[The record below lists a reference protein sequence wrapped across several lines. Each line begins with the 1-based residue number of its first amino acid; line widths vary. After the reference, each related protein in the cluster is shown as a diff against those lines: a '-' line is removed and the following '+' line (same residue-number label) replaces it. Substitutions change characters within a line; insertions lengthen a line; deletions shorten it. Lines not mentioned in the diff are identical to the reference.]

1 MDTVDAAGHSEN
13 AAVLDLRI
21 LGPLEAWRGSTR
33 LNLGGPRQRSVLVAC
48 SPTTPLV
55 PLINRVATV
64 VVSPQVGNVINR
76 DGFGPLLDQMWL
88 R

>member
-1 MDTVDAAGHSEN
+1 M
-13 AAVLDLRI
+13 
-21 LGPLEAWRGSTR
+21 
-33 LNLGGPRQRSVLVAC
+33 
-48 SPTTPLV
+48 
-55 PLINRVATV
+55 INPVATV

>member
-13 AAVLDLRI
+13 AAGLGLRI
-21 LGPLEAWRGSTR
+21 LGPLEAWRGNTR
-33 LNLGGPRQRSVLVAC
+33 LNLGGPRPRSVLVAC
-48 SPTTPLV
+48 SPTTPLA

-64 VVSPQVGNVINR
+64 LVSPQVGNVINR

>member
-1 MDTVDAAGHSEN
+1 
-13 AAVLDLRI
+13 
-21 LGPLEAWRGSTR
+21 
-33 LNLGGPRQRSVLVAC
+33 VLVAC

-64 VVSPQVGNVINR
+64 VVSSQVGNVINR

>member
-21 LGPLEAWRGSTR
+21 LGPLEAWRGNTR
-33 LNLGGPRQRSVLVAC
+33 LNLGGPRPRSVLVAC
-48 SPTTPLV
+48 SPTTPLA

-64 VVSPQVGNVINR
+64 LVSPQVGNVINR